1 MTVEQLRNALQAQPF
16 RPFNLRMADG
26 RALLV
31 PHKEFLTMSPGGRTI
46 IVFRPDESF
55 SIVDLLLVNELD
67 GLAAASHYAPLLP
80 HPLPCFRAEI
90 DRLPFGDEQSDS
102 NESTPDDDGFTLGGL
117 GAAVAVVD
125 ADQAVRS
132 RLAMQH
138 FLRISLNEAL
148 VTNEADYHADGV

>member
-67 GLAAASHYAPLLP
+67 FQAPVGGAP
-80 HPLPCFRAEI
+80 PSPESNGAT
-90 DRLPFGDEQSDS
+90 EQ
-102 NESTPDDDGFTLGGL
+102 
-117 GAAVAVVD
+117 
-125 ADQAVRS
+125 
-132 RLAMQH
+132 
-138 FLRISLNEAL
+138 
-148 VTNEADYHADGV
+148 